1 MTSPEMEAE
10 LSETTRRELYS
21 LFHEQPRTA
30 EYWAY
35 LMRVARVDSG
45 LNPERAARL
54 FLEADAEAHEKSLN
68 SPPKNGLRPIRQVD
82 SSDPRVAMATL
93 EEVSAAVGKA
103 SYILSRQPNPAQV
116 TMVSEVLMEGKWTK
130 AEIDAAYKVVVSDP
144 AIVERVSYTGAI
156 APSHFFDAR
165 KDARTMKGRLHT
177 ESAARKWALSEAGDD
192 ITKRNRIMGTWFEPV
207 SYAGERMFALTTIAD
222 ESHV

>member
-1 MTSPEMEAE
+1 MEAE

-54 FLEADAEAHEKSLN
+54 FLQADAEAHEKSQN
-68 SPPKNGLRPIRQVD
+68 SAPKSGLRPIKLVD
-82 SSDPRVAMATL
+82 SSDPRVQPASL
-93 EEVSAAVGKA
+93 EEVEAAVGKA
-103 SYILSRQPNPAQV
+103 SYILSRQPNPSHVA
-116 TMVSEVLMEGKWTK
+116 MVAEVLMEGRWTK
-130 AEIDAAYKVVVSDP
+130 AEIDAAYRVVVSDP

-165 KDARTMKGRLHT
+165 RDARTMMGRLHT
-177 ESAARKWALSEAGDD
+177 ESAARKWAKAEAGDD
-192 ITKRNRIMGTWFEPV
+192 NSKHNRIMGRWFEPV

-222 ESHV
+222 DSHV